1 MTRKILVKAT
11 LKWLWMTQMRFQ
23 DKIVFITGSGMGIG
37 AAIAKKFSSEGAT
50 CILTDINL
58 PEVEKI
64 TNSISSDGGTAVAM
78 KLDVSKSAEVKAVV
92 EKAWSTFGR
101 IDFLINNAGIS
112 TMHKFIDL
120 SEDEWNTTMD
130 INAKGMFLVT
140 QAIVTRMLNHHYGAE
155 KPKIVNMAS
164 KAGKDPGMLFVH
176 YAASKHA
183 VVGFTK
189 ALGRELAPYG
199 INVNC
204 VCPGYVKTSMQDRE
218 ITWESDLRHVT
229 PDQIRAEYVSRIPL
243 GRLENP
249 QDVANVVAFLC
260 SHDADYMTAQSI
272 NIDGGIV
279 VF

>member
-1 MTRKILVKAT
+1 
-11 LKWLWMTQMRFQ
+11 MRFQ
-23 DKIVFITGSGMGIG
+23 DKIVFITGAGMGIG
-37 AAIAKKFSSEGAT
+37 AAIAKKFSSEGAK

-58 PEVEKI
+58 SEAEKV
-64 TNSISSDGGTAVAM
+64 TNSIGSEKGIAVAM
-78 KLDVSKSAEVKAVV
+78 KLDVTKSVEVEAVV
-92 EKAWSTFGR
+92 EKAWSTFGK
-101 IDFLINNAGIS
+101 IDFLINNAGTS
-112 TMHKFIDL
+112 TIHRFIDL
-120 SEDEWNTTMD
+120 PEDEWDTIMNV
-130 INAKGMFLVT
+130 NAKGMFLVT
-140 QAIVTRMLNHHYGAE
+140 QAVVRRMLNHQYGTE
-155 KPKIVNMAS
+155 KPKIVNIAS

-189 ALGRELAPYG
+189 AVGRELAPYG

-218 ITWESDLRHVT
+218 IAWESELRHVT
-229 PDQIRAEYVSRIPL
+229 PDQIRAEYVGRIPM